1 MIQLLNTFRNL
12 MVKCLNLHTNTA
24 QANSLSVKTIYE
36 SKSYFWQ
43 YKKKLYLKLVCG
55 LVHAV
60 LEVAQQQHK
69 AKSSQSDRDRQ

>member
-24 QANSLSVKTIYE
+24 QTNSLSVKTIYE

-43 YKKKLYLKLVCG
+43 YKKKAVFEIG
-55 LVHAV
+55 LWFGSRCVRSRPTA
-60 LEVAQQQHK
+60 AQSK
-69 AKSSQSDRDRQ
+69 EFSERP